1 MRTNILFL
9 TLLVGVGTVPAI
21 GQTANDNQAAVDT
34 LTKEV
39 AKAVFRTID
48 QPKAQAIYAQL
59 LTCDDGCDARDIIR
73 TVGSWDQVG
82 QRIEE
87 LATLKNTKNFVSM
100 SPADANVAIRQ
111 QLAQFYQKNRAYA
124 SYAKALPPAVQQGI
138 LAKIDAMLP
147 PNATAS
153 TDDVPPSDDPAVE
166 DADAQSPGITGGA
179 AEGDNISG
187 SALQLSKL
195 ERGLNDAKDKQ
206 MWLLLGG
213 LLAGLIVGAGG
224 MWALARKQRNNDADD
239 YQRQIERLAAQLDS
253 ESRKAKAATSTPAKP
268 TPVQATET
276 ERVTPKPAP
285 APTPATAPPVSTD
298 STTVAES
305 ATVEPAVGP
314 SKPIRTG
321 DISTSSEP
329 APVTVVPESSGQVQS
344 QGSGPIATPTP
355 PRSQVFY
362 CPPPDPSGQFDPS
375 QQTDMLSPE
384 SAYRF
389 SVDATQPTTA
399 TFRFEAEPGRLAR
412 LLTYRNYMIEPACE
426 SENTYANG
434 HTRVAMRRDG
444 VAVQENGVWR
454 VKTKALIRYE

>member
-9 TLLVGVGTVPAI
+9 ALLVGVGTIPAI

-39 AKAVFRTID
+39 AKAVFATID
-48 QPKAQAIYAQL
+48 QPKAQDIYTQL
-59 LTCDDGCDARDIIR
+59 LTCGDGCDARDIIR

-100 SPADANVAIRQ
+100 SPADANAAIRQ

-124 SYAKALPPAVQQGI
+124 SYAKALPPAVQQNI
-138 LAKIDAMLP
+138 LAKIDALLP
-147 PNATAS
+147 PNATAA

-166 DADAQSPGITGGA
+166 DGQAPSVTSGTT
-179 AEGDNISG
+179 EGDNISG

-195 ERGLNDAKDKQ
+195 ERDLNDAKDKQ

-213 LLAGLIVGAGG
+213 LLAGLIAGAGV
-224 MWALARKQRNNDADD
+224 MRLLANKQMSRMVDEHQQETKQLTAELDG
-239 YQRQIERLAAQLDS
+239 ER
-253 ESRKAKAATSTPAKP
+253 RKAKATTPAPAKSIPVPAAAPERMSPRP
-268 TPVQATET
+268 T
-276 ERVTPKPAP
+276 P
-285 APTPATAPPVSTD
+285 APTPVSTPP
-298 STTVAES
+298 AH
-305 ATVEPAVGP
+305 TVEAAVEP
-314 SKPIRTG
+314 SKPVRTG

-329 APVTVVPESSGQVQS
+329 ASVAVVPESTGQLQA
-344 QGSGPIATPTP
+344 QGSGPVAAPTP

-362 CPPPDPSGQFDPS
+362 CPPPDPNGQFDPG

-389 SVDATQPTTA
+389 SVDAAQPTTA

>member
-39 AKAVFRTID
+39 AKAVFATIN
-48 QPKAQAIYAQL
+48 QPKAQEIYSQL
-59 LTCDDGCDARDIIR
+59 LTCGDGCDARDIIR

-100 SPADANVAIRQ
+100 SPADANAAIRQ
-111 QLAQFYQKNRAYA
+111 QLTQFYQKNRAYA
-124 SYAKALPPAVQQGI
+124 SYAKALPPAVQQNI

-153 TDDVPPSDDPAVE
+153 TDDAPPSDDPAVE
-166 DADAQSPGITGGA
+166 DAQLPGVTSGATG
-179 AEGDNISG
+179 GDNISG

-195 ERGLNDAKDKQ
+195 ERDLNDAKDKQ

-224 MWALARKQRNNDADD
+224 MWALARKQRNNDAGD
-239 YQRQIERLAAQLDS
+239 YQREIKQLTAELDGER
-253 ESRKAKAATSTPAKP
+253 RKARAATPPPARS
-268 TPVQATET
+268 TPVQAAEP
-276 ERVTPKPAP
+276 ERVMPKPTP
-285 APTPATAPPVSTD
+285 APTPVPTSPVPA
-298 STTVAES
+298 VES
-305 ATVEPAVGP
+305 AVEP
-314 SKPIRTG
+314 SKPVRTG
-321 DISTSSEP
+321 DISTSNKP
-329 APVTVVPESSGQVQS
+329 APMAPEPESTGQMQS
-344 QGSGPIATPTP
+344 QGSGPAAAPAP

-362 CPPPDPSGQFDPS
+362 CPPPDPTGQFDPG
-375 QQTDMLSPE
+375 QQTDTLSPE

-389 SVDATQPTTA
+389 NVDGGQPATA

-412 LLTYRNYMIEPACE
+412 LLTYRNYMIEPACD

-434 HTRVAMRRDG
+434 HTRVATRRDG